1 MMKKTLEYLIPIIIS
16 VITSSAITILFELYL
31 RQ

>member
-1 MMKKTLEYLIPIIIS
+1 MMKKAFEYLIPIITS

-31 RQ
+31 RK